1 MADNTK
7 RHPVILF
14 PGIAGS
20 RLKTRK
26 EGSQDAFP
34 IWFNSDVLAGMAP
47 GSSNDASAQ
56 EVDDFTLPSSSI
68 VESYK
73 TEANSDIP
81 FGIFPSPTWEFHM
94 KLGSDGIT
102 PKKEENG
109 GEELINREV
118 EGLDGI
124 KNVHYPRPDKDKLNP
139 KNEYYQALVD
149 KLKENG
155 YIENEDLIGH
165 PYDWRVAPGGLEKR
179 YQTFTKL
186 KTKIEELHTKFELP
200 VVLIAH
206 SMGNRVVQY
215 FLKWLESV
223 NWVQSN
229 ASKAWIDKHIE
240 RYIAISPPWI
250 GAPQAIYR
258 LSDSAIVLPAGGS
271 QVALKGMKDV
281 LQSFSSIPWL
291 FPVEGQYQYF
301 NTEKKEEI
309 GYIFGYSA
317 DSTSPVFPDD
327 YQPITVQ
334 QTLEKAG
341 AKDKTLKHQTDFY
354 QINPLITDK
363 TSRTIGSQLVKCP
376 PVNKLDVI
384 YSTGFETPVGAY
396 YEYKDVRLDGTL
408 QKRLK
413 IATNLGEK
421 NAVPYPHRGDLVIKQ
436 GIILETPATEQ
447 QIEVE
452 FSDGTRL
459 QNSGDV
465 VVPYGS
471 LTYFKKWQ
479 KEEPNRHIVGHE
491 FSAQPT
497 ESGGVQY
504 PSVNHNAI
512 VAHPD
517 VITKIIQLLSESN
530 A

>member
-1 MADNTK
+1 MADSTK

-26 EGSQDAFP
+26 KDSQDAHP
-34 IWFNSDVLAGMAP
+34 LWFNGLVLATMNP
-47 GSSNDASAQ
+47 WSLDDASAQ
-56 EVDDFTLPSSSI
+56 EVDNLTFSSSSI
-68 VESYK
+68 VESDK
-73 TEANSDIP
+73 SEADLN
-81 FGIFPSPTWEFHM
+81 PSTDWITPSEIWQNHM
-94 KLGSDGIT
+94 RLQADGIT
-102 PKKEENG
+102 PKVEDNG
-109 GEELINREV
+109 GEIFNREV

-124 KNVHYPRPDKDKLNP
+124 RNVHYPLGDNDPDP
-139 KNEYYQALVD
+139 GSEYYQALVD

-206 SMGNRVVQY
+206 SMGNRVIQY
-215 FLKWLESV
+215 FLKWVEA
-223 NWVQSN
+223 NQSR
-229 ASKAWIDKHIE
+229 AWIDEHIE

-250 GAPQAIYR
+250 GSPQAIYR
-258 LSDSAIVLPAGGS
+258 VSDSAIVLPAGKS
-271 QVALKGMKDV
+271 QVGLLGMKDV

-291 FPVEGQYQYF
+291 LPLQDQYF
-301 NTEKKEEI
+301 NI
-309 GYIFGYSA
+309 PSFGYYKDGDFNEQDLSKYHA
-317 DSTSPVFPDD
+317 
-327 YQPITVQ
+327 ITMQ
-334 QTLEKAG
+334 ETLEKAG
-341 AKDKTLKHQTDFY
+341 AKETTIAHQTNFY
-354 QINPLITDK
+354 QNDFLITKAK
-363 TSRTIGSQLVKCP
+363 TIEIGSELIKCP
-376 PVNKLDVI
+376 AVNKLDVI
-384 YSTGFETPVGAY
+384 YSTGFPTPVGAY
-396 YEYKDVRLDGTL
+396 YEYKGLL
-408 QKRLK
+408 EKRLT
-413 IATNLGEK
+413 IATNLGKEDPI
-421 NAVPYPHRGDLVIKQ
+421 PYPHKPGLVIKQ

-452 FSDGTRL
+452 VADGAKQ
-459 QNSGDV
+459 QNSGDL

-479 KEEPNRHIVGHE
+479 QAEPDRHIVGHE

-497 ESGGVQY
+497 SDGVQY

-512 VAHPD
+512 VANPD
-517 VITKIIQLLSESN
+517 VLTKIIKLLSESN